1 MSERDKILRDTFE
14 RVCSLLDQAMHTKA
28 GGDSLSNQLLLW
40 KAAAETEYLAFQISM
55 IHGLGDLEVKSN
67 KAGAEIS
74 VKAARKFI
82 EDAQSSIQSNPS
94 ESYRAVRG
102 AVGVLRKTQLATEGV
117 AKSQPTH
124 SPKNE

>member
-1 MSERDKILRDTFE
+1 MS
-14 RVCSLLDQAMHTKA
+14 
-28 GGDSLSNQLLLW
+28 NPLLLW

-67 KAGAEIS
+67 LAVTEMS
-74 VKAARKFI
+74 VQAARKLI
-82 EDAQSSIQSNPS
+82 EDAQSLIQSNPS

-102 AVGVLRKTQLATEGV
+102 AVGVLRKTQLAAEGA
-117 AKSQPTH
+117 AKGQSTH